1 MFAKMKK
8 AVCVLIAGMLAAV
21 LSVTAF
27 ADYTYQIEGDGLC
40 DEIKAGTKEINGT
53 EGVFE
58 TEFGD
63 STEEKYLSLRFKLFN
78 EYLDLD
84 FWKRDDVQIAVDVKL
99 ETEGAN
105 VIGCLPG
112 FNSKWGWVN
121 PSGYTNLKYGEWVTV
136 SEKASHYY
144 DEFSKSEPAYILFQ
158 VRTNWGAEAQGNVK
172 VSVRNMRIID
182 GGESEAVT
190 TPEQTTTTPEQTTTT
205 PEQTTTTPEEQT
217 PDTFEP
223 SAADTF
229 EVSAEPVAAM
239 GTYETKDD
247 NATASVTGEE
257 TGETKEAV
265 TEPEPEQTTPSTTAQ
280 TTIRTAATAATSSSI
295 NYSELYSEPE
305 SPVMMIVIIV
315 GAAVLISAGAIVGY
329 MIYRKKKFY

>member
-8 AVCVLIAGMLAAV
+8 AVCVLIAGMLTAV
-21 LSVTAF
+21 MSVTAF
-27 ADYTYQIEGDGLC
+27 ADYTYQLEGDGLC

-84 FWKRDDVQIAVDVKL
+84 FWERDDVQIAVDVKL

-144 DEFSKSEPAYILFQ
+144 DEFSKAEPAYILFQ
-158 VRTNWGAEAQGNVK
+158 VRTNWGAAAQGNVK

-205 PEQTTTTPEEQT
+205 PEQTTTAPEEQT
-217 PDTFEP
+217 TAPEQP
-223 SAADTF
+223 ADTF
-229 EVSAEPVAAM
+229 EVSAEPVAAI
-239 GTYETKDD
+239 GTYETKED
-247 NATASVTGEE
+247 NTTAPVTNEE
-257 TGETKEAV
+257 TEETKEAV
-265 TEPEPEQTTPSTTAQ
+265 TEPEQTTPSTTAQ

-315 GAAVLISAGAIVGY
+315 GAAVLISAGAVVGY
-329 MIYRKKKFY
+329 MIYKKKKFY